1 MKSRWL
7 IEQRLK
13 DETEPFAREALRW
26 VLESPEC
33 PMCNLPNRREVETSI
48 FTGAQTHAF
57 IEQKNGWKAGIVDEH
72 MNHHIDYDPSEAE
85 EVEGLR
91 KEAITTLDM
100 AEDVFARITRWLDE
114 WEQKKDEEGISREW
128 LAEATKLVSAGN
140 NSLKLI
146 GTLKKEIGVDSQLLL
161 ANQQTQQIMGA
172 IVDVLRDQ
180 PSLLND
186 IELRL
191 AALRPPNYTDV
202 EWSEG

>member
-1 MKSRWL
+1 M
-7 IEQRLK
+7 
-13 DETEPFAREALRW
+13 
-26 VLESPEC
+26 
-33 PMCNLPNRREVETSI
+33 
-48 FTGAQTHAF
+48 
-57 IEQKNGWKAGIVDEH
+57 
-72 MNHHIDYDPSEAE
+72 
-85 EVEGLR
+85 
-91 KEAITTLDM
+91 
-100 AEDVFARITRWLDE
+100 
-114 WEQKKDEEGISREW
+114 
-128 LAEATKLVSAGN
+128 SAGN

-202 EWSEG
+202 EWTEG